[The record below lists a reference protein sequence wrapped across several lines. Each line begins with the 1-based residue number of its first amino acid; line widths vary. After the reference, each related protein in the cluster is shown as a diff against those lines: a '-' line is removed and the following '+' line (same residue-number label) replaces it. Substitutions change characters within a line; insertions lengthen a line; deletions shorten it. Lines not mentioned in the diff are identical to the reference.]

1 MDKNL
6 GDVIVALIDERM
18 SQFRTRLESVEKLLQ
33 LLVAHEVRNDGVHP
47 IPGEFMLGAV
57 TKTVTKTLI
66 DKKVVSRDGLDL
78 SMARLKGDI
87 QRDWLNQFKTWSNNA
102 QADIEGFK
110 GHLLNRAGQLTIEHV
125 DMKFQHQI
133 EGRLENLVEAAVD
146 NCLDNK
152 SVTLKVY

>member
-33 LLVAHEVRNDGVHP
+33 LLVAHEVRDDGVHSV
-47 IPGEFMLGAV
+47 PGEFMLGA
-57 TKTVTKTLI
+57 VTKTLI

-110 GHLLNRAGQLTIEHV
+110 GQLLNRAGQLTIEHV
-125 DMKFQHQI
+125 DMKFQYQV
-133 EGRLENLVEAAVD
+133 EQRLEDLVGAAVD